1 MEWRDEGFVLNRRAH
16 GETAAIVSI
25 LTREHG
31 RHAGLIHGGQG
42 ARKSGL
48 LQIGSRLAVTW
59 RGRLSEHLGTFEADP
74 LATSIGYIIDDPGR
88 LAALQSATSLLHM
101 ALPEREPY
109 PELFA
114 GFEALSDALTG
125 AAWAHGYIF
134 WEFAFLQSLGFS
146 LDIGACA
153 VTGVTENLTHV
164 SPRSGRAVS
173 ESAAGAYRD
182 RLLKLP
188 PFLVGGPATS
198 EQDLVD
204 GLALTGHFLERH
216 VTSTHNMPL
225 PAARIRL
232 MEICRAMAAR
242 SANEAT

>member
-1 MEWRDEGFVLNRRAH
+1 MEWQDEGFVLNRRSH

-25 LTREHG
+25 LTRAHG

-42 ARKSGL
+42 VRKSGL
-48 LQIGSRLAVTW
+48 LQVGSRLNVMW
-59 RGRLSEHLGTFEADP
+59 RGRLSEHLGTFEADAM
-74 LATSIGYIIDDPGR
+74 ATNIGYIIEDPGR
-88 LAALQSATSLLHM
+88 VAALQAATSLLHM

-109 PELFA
+109 PELFD

-125 AAWAHGYIF
+125 EAWAHGYIF

-164 SPRSGRAVS
+164 SPRSGRAVCGD
-173 ESAAGAYRD
+173 AAEAYRD

-188 PFLVGGPATS
+188 AFLSGGRYEG

-204 GLALTGHFLERH
+204 GLLLTGHFLERH
-216 VTSTHNMPL
+216 VTSTHNLPL
-225 PAARIRL
+225 PQPRIRL
-232 MEICRAMAAR
+232 LEICRAMAAR
-242 SANEAT
+242 SASTQA